1 MVGGP
6 GGGTVVTAPFRGPS
20 AAQQVFV
27 NANASVGE
35 LRVDLLAADG
45 GTLSTTT
52 LRGRDAA
59 RRALGLADG
68 RGAAQASGSPV
79 RLRFALA
86 AGVHLYSY
94 WVE

>member
-1 MVGGP
+1 M
-6 GGGTVVTAPFRGPS
+6 TAPFRGPS

-59 RRALGLADG
+59 RHALGLADG

-79 RLRFALA
+79 RLRFAPA

>member
-1 MVGGP
+1 M
-6 GGGTVVTAPFRGPS
+6 TAPFRGPS